1 VFDPFAI
8 EDGEFMGSLNKN
20 DVLLLL
26 RVLHDYDDYT
36 DKSISSNSMKGLIS
50 KLKDSL
56 ELKNHPTCAACD
68 EDYSRS
74 MRGSANDVV
83 DEHKIDEHKI
93 SVDFRALR
101 ALPKLRATDWND
113 EDVLLFFRSDK
124 NELVARM
131 SGGDISIPFNE
142 ITRGANS
149 LFIFDHL
156 ELRWKE
162 FPVKKFP
169 KEWTKLLKCNKDYFL
184 PKSEKRFNEYEDE
197 DNRLKKMRETEV
209 SIKQLELLPA
219 LHDNFGVTI
228 FVRDGKMHSDYTD
241 PFKFDEITR
250 GAHTVSFR
258 DTKYFEGF
266 EFDINK
272 FPKEWTAL
280 LKVNTTYEVIK

>member
-1 VFDPFAI
+1 MFDPFAI
-8 EDGEFMGSLNKN
+8 EDGEFMNLLNKN

-26 RVLHDYDDYT
+26 RALHDYDSYT
-36 DKSISSNSMKGLIS
+36 DKLISSNSTKGLIS
-50 KLKDSL
+50 KLENSL

-74 MRGSANDVV
+74 MRTSADDVV
-83 DEHKIDEHKI
+83 DEHKT
-93 SVDFRALR
+93 SVEIKNLR

-113 EDVLLFFRSDK
+113 EDVLLFFHSDK

-131 SGGDISIPFNE
+131 SGGDTSIPFDK

-149 LFIFDHL
+149 LFIFDNL
-156 ELRWKE
+156 ELRWRE

-169 KEWTKLLKCNKDYFL
+169 KEWTKLLKCNKDYKL
-184 PKSEKRFNEYEDE
+184 PKSEKKFNEYEDE

-219 LHDNFGVTI
+219 LHDIFGVTVDI
-228 FVRDGKMHSDYTD
+228 CNGKLHSYDD
-241 PFKFDEITR
+241 AEPFNFDEITR
-250 GAHTVSFR
+250 NANKVSFR
-258 DTKYFEGF
+258 DSKYFEGY

-272 FPKEWTAL
+272 FPKEWTTL